1 MAKSVRE
8 APEEFFRA
16 LDELDAIP
24 SSAKEEIAQRLN
36 LTMIVPTAVERD
48 GVRATAKL
56 ISEEIVKVEQGKN
69 PAELAGKLVETV
81 CEKTGP
87 NPFLARV
94 LAVSA
99 LGRMRA
105 KNRFIIE
112 PTSKLGRELILGMA
126 TEPTIRGSLILQG
139 AHEGSVIRYGGQL
152 PKREEKTVKQIET
165 FMDVSQL
172 EEFIDMEKR
181 HAMMDEARDFFS
193 KTNLDPNKMLLP
205 EWHSSQG
212 KMMFGPSDHPKG
224 PTVPKYVMRLAALGL
239 GKDGNDELRC
249 HICSPEMQ
257 FVAAAWGM
265 PVKDSYATGDLL
277 DRNPTAVLTA
287 SRLALDEVKGESAL
301 KRTGLGIDALY
312 VMEEEQIKD
321 LEEDTRNSGLVFKA
335 ACRRV
340 PADGLTFIAAA
351 RVLRRLKLDSPRVRS
366 RVDGV
371 IDSVVKELKQEVEV
385 IHTRGRGGEVVSTE
399 KTSILQSYLD
409 QFNRTRGRLENRKA
423 SLEQAEESLK
433 VAITAAICS
442 VPGDDIPPVRPQ
454 QDLIR
459 MMPEVVKRGI
469 SRDDLK
475 LEVYHK
481 FTLAD
486 SDRVCIET
494 IYRVSTPQG
503 AVPPVS
509 IKRK

>member
-1 MAKSVRE
+1 MAKSATE

-24 SSAKEEIAQRLN
+24 SSAREEIAQRLN

-112 PTSKLGRELILGMA
+112 PTSKLGQELILGMA
-126 TEPTIRGSLILQG
+126 TEPTVRGSLILQG
-139 AHEGSVIRYGGQL
+139 AHEGSIMRYGGQL
-152 PKREEKTVKQIET
+152 PEREEKTANQIET
-165 FMDVSQL
+165 FRDRAQL
-172 EEFIDMEKR
+172 EEFIDIEKR

-193 KTNLDPNKMLLP
+193 NTDLDPDKMLLP
-205 EWHSSQG
+205 EWRLSQG
-212 KMMFGPSDHPKG
+212 QMKYGPSNHPEG
-224 PTVPKYVMRLAALGL
+224 HAVPKYVMRLTALGL
-239 GKDGNDELRC
+239 GKDGNDELKC

-265 PVKDSYATGDLL
+265 PAKESYATGDLL
-277 DRNPTAVLTA
+277 ERNPTAVLTA

-312 VMEEEQIKD
+312 VMTEGQLKD
-321 LEEDTRNSGLVFKA
+321 LEKDMHGSGLVFKA

-371 IDSVVKELKQEVEV
+371 IDTVVKELKQEVEV
-385 IHTRGRGGEVVSTE
+385 VRTRGGEVVSTA
-399 KTSILQSYLD
+399 KTSIMQSYLG
-409 QFNRTRGRLENRKA
+409 QFNRTRGRLENREA

-442 VPGDDIPPVRPQ
+442 VPGNDIPPIRPQ
-454 QDLIR
+454 KDLIR
-459 MMPEVVKRGI
+459 MMPDVVRRGI
-469 SRDDLK
+469 SPEDQK
-475 LEVYHK
+475 LHPK
-481 FTLAD
+481 LAV
-486 SDRVCIET
+486 SDKVCIET

-503 AVPPVS
+503 AVPPVTV
-509 IKRK
+509 KRK

>member
-1 MAKSVRE
+1 MAKSATE

-16 LDELDAIP
+16 LDDLDAIP

-48 GVRATAKL
+48 GVRVIVKL

-69 PAELAGKLVETV
+69 PAGLARKLVETV
-81 CEKTGP
+81 CEKAGP
-87 NPFLARV
+87 TPFLARI

-112 PTSKLGRELILGMA
+112 PTSKLGQELIMGMA
-126 TEPTIRGSLILQG
+126 TEPTVRGSLILQG
-139 AHEGSVIRYGGQL
+139 AHEGSIIRYGGQL
-152 PKREEKTVKQIET
+152 PKREEKTANKIKT
-165 FMDVSQL
+165 FKDKAQL
-172 EEFIDMEKR
+172 EEFIDREKR
-181 HAMMDEARDFFS
+181 HAMMDEARAFFS
-193 KTNLDPNKMLLP
+193 TADLDPDKMLLP
-205 EWHSSQG
+205 EWRLSQG
-212 KMMFGPSDHPKG
+212 QMKFGPSSHPEG
-224 PTVPKYVMRLAALGL
+224 HAVPKYVMRLAVLGL

-249 HICSPEMQ
+249 HICSPDMQ

-265 PVKDSYATGDLL
+265 PEKDSYATGDLL

-287 SRLALDEVKGESAL
+287 SRLALDEAKGESAL
-301 KRTGLGIDALY
+301 RRTGLGIDALY
-312 VMEEEQIKD
+312 VMPEGQIKD
-321 LEEDTRNSGLVFKA
+321 LEKDMKGSGLVFKA
-335 ACRRV
+335 ACKRV

-385 IHTRGRGGEVVSTE
+385 VHTRRGEVVSTE
-399 KTSILQSYLD
+399 KTSILQSYLG
-409 QFNRTRGRLENRKA
+409 QFNRTRGRLENREA

-433 VAITAAICS
+433 LAITAAICS

-459 MMPEVVKRGI
+459 MMPVVVKRGI
-469 SRDDLK
+469 SKKDLE
-475 LEVYHK
+475 LELHPK

-494 IYRVSTPQG
+494 IYRVTTPEG
-503 AVPPVS
+503 AVPPVTV
-509 IKRK
+509 KRK